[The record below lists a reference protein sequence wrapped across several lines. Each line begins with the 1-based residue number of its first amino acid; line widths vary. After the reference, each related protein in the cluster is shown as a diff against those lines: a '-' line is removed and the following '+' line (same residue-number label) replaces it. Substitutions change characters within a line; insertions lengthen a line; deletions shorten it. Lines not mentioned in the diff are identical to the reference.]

1 MSNKMWALFILLCL
15 CETTLVLS
23 KASYQN
29 VYGNELQQCSQSNS
43 NMALTGYTRSGS
55 CIDYNDDAGSHH
67 ICIDVSSTNENFC
80 TVTGQS
86 DWCSSYM
93 PCDNGASSSS
103 SSSLCPVEN
112 WCVCQWAFASYIDT
126 AGGCDYI
133 QEIQCDAINI
143 QALVAYANVAGTS
156 QDTNSGGKY
165 TNALKCIEDRCGIE
179 SSSIL
184 EQYVLQAG
192 IENNGGFYGSFKIT
206 IVVVG
211 SCCVAL
217 MLWKTKVI
225 RTL

>member
-1 MSNKMWALFILLCL
+1 
-15 CETTLVLS
+15 
-23 KASYQN
+23 
-29 VYGNELQQCSQSNS
+29 
-43 NMALTGYTRSGS
+43 MALTGYTRSGS

-93 PCDNGASSSS
+93 PCDTGASASS
-103 SSSLCPVEN
+103 SSSLCPVKN

-133 QEIQCDAINI
+133 QEIQCEAINI
-143 QALVAYANVAGTS
+143 QALVAYANIAGTS
-156 QDTNSGGKY
+156 QDANSGGKY

-184 EQYVLQAG
+184 EQYVSQAG
-192 IENNGGFYGSFKIT
+192 TANNGGFYDYFKIT
-206 IVVVG
+206 IVVAG
-211 SCCVAL
+211 SCCVAM
-217 MLWKTKVI
+217 MLWKTKPKQEEDPIVVPNLGNVSCSY
-225 RTL
+225 REVVD